1 MNEDNKTDIKSKA
14 ISSFI
19 WRFLERCGA
28 QGVTFV
34 VSIVL
39 ARLLDPAVYG
49 TIALV
54 TVFTAILQVFVD
66 SGLGNAL
73 IQKKDADDL
82 DFSSVFYFNMTM
94 CIALYV
100 ILFFFAPLIASFY
113 ERPELVPVIRV
124 IGLTLIISGV
134 KNVQQAFVSRTL
146 QFKRFFFATLGGTI
160 GAAVVGISMAYFGF
174 GVWALVAQQLF
185 NATVDTIILWIT
197 VKWRPKRMFSF
208 QRLKGLLKFG
218 WKLLA
223 SALLHTVYTNLRS
236 LIIGKMYSPEDLAY
250 YDKGSSFP
258 SIIVTNINSSI
269 DSVLLPTMSSVQDKR
284 DSVKAIT
291 RRAIMTSSY
300 ILWPLMIGLAVV
312 AKPLLLLLLT
322 EKWVMAVPFLQIVC
336 INFALE
342 PLQTAN
348 LNAIKAMGRSD
359 VFFKL
364 EIIKKTISISI
375 LLVFM
380 RFGPLAIALSGAG
393 YSVIATMF
401 NASPNKKLLGY
412 SYFEQIKD
420 IFPSFLLAAVMGA
433 VVYPIAFLP
442 ISLIFV
448 LIIQILVGALV
459 YIVLSKVFALEAF
472 QYVLDTVTNLIR
484 KKRKA
489 K

>member
-39 ARLLDPAVYG
+39 ARLLDPEVYG

-100 ILFFFAPLIASFY
+100 ILFLFAPLIASFY

-269 DSVLLPTMSSVQDKR
+269 DSVLLPTMSSVQDKK

-375 LLVFM
+375 LLAFM
-380 RFGPLAIALSGAG
+380 RFGTLAIALSGAG
-393 YSVIATMF
+393 YAVIATVF

-442 ISLIFV
+442 IPLIFV